1 MNLSRW
7 NHRFLN
13 SFSLLGPVGILSF
26 LFTSAWVSAA
36 DKPYISVGTAKTK
49 KTILAYPSIQMKGG
63 ASDSVAKTIK
73 DTVTNDL
80 MFMDLFKFLDSKAF
94 IEPSGAGLTPNLFKM
109 SDWTAIKAEFLMK
122 TALSSDGAA
131 LTLETYLYDT
141 YGGKAVLAK
150 RYLGS
155 PSDAKAMA
163 HTFAN
168 DVVQALTGSPGIFQT
183 KIAMSCD
190 RGGKKEIY
198 VMNFDGSEVKQITQ
212 HQSIAFAPAW
222 SPDSTRLVYS
232 LYTKRKNN
240 VKNIDLYQFDFRDST
255 IRMLSNR
262 SGMNSGAVFHPDGK
276 HIALTMSFLGS
287 EYEKNPEIFLFNPDD
302 NSVTRLTK
310 SLGFDVDP
318 SFNPDGKQ
326 ITFVSSRS
334 GMPMVFRMNTD
345 GSSTQRLT
353 YAGRYNATPSWSPTN
368 NKIAFAGHIDRV
380 FDVFI
385 MNPDGSNIERLTK
398 SQSNNEDPY
407 FSPDGNFITFSSNRT
422 GQKNIYVMN
431 LDGSYVKRLTFGLGN
446 CTAPKWSRPPV
457 K

>member
-1 MNLSRW
+1 M
-7 NHRFLN
+7 NHRLFRIASASLFLLN
-13 SFSLLGPVGILSF
+13 SLSVF
-26 LFTSAWVSAA
+26 AA

-49 KTILAYPSIQMKGG
+49 KTVLAFPALQMKAG
-63 ASDSVAKTIK
+63 ATDSVAKTIK

-80 MFMDLFKFLDSKAF
+80 LFMDLFQFIDSKGF
-94 IEPSGAGLTPNLFKM
+94 IEAAGAGLTPNLFKM
-109 SDWTAIKAEFLMK
+109 SDWTTIKAEFLMK
-122 TALSSDGAA
+122 TALSTDGSA

-141 YGGKAVLAK
+141 YGAKSILAK
-150 RYLGS
+150 RYVGS
-155 PSDAKAMA
+155 VGDAKTMG

-168 DVVQALTGSPGIFQT
+168 DVVQALTGSPGIFLT

-198 VMNFDGSEVKQITQ
+198 LMNFDGTEVKQLTQ

-222 SPDSTRLVYS
+222 SPDSTRLAYS
-232 LYTKRKNN
+232 LYTKRRNN
-240 VKNIDLYQFDFRDST
+240 VKNIDLYQFNFRDST

-287 EYEKNPEIFLFNPDD
+287 EYEKNPEIFMFSPDD

-318 SFNPDGKQ
+318 TFSPDGKHLA
-326 ITFVSSRS
+326 FVSSRS

-345 GSSTQRLT
+345 GSGAQRLT
-353 YAGRYNATPSWSPTN
+353 YAGRYNATPSWSPTG
-368 NKIAFAGHIDRV
+368 NKIAFAGHIDRA

-385 MNPDGSNIERLTK
+385 MNPDGTNIERLTK
-398 SQSNNEDPY
+398 SQGNNEDPF
-407 FSPDGNFITFSSNRT
+407 FSADGNFITFSSNRT

-446 CTAPKWSRPPV
+446 CTSPKWSRPPL